1 MTESLSTNNQPTTS
15 CRCFVSTMNETFRQT
30 LYKVYIK
37 FPEGICERL
46 FTSEEKEWFAV
57 IGYESAE
64 SFVSSFKKNS
74 CSNYIE
80 PRLVYTQRR
89 VEDSHGVSYCVRVVK
104 YCWTDV
110 AHKDMNLFEGL
121 NSVLGTLLRVTSCT
135 TEEGVMYTQSKEP
148 INQTKREEEVITSF
162 EELSQ
167 KIEIIQQQFE
177 ERTVALN
184 VRELAVNQREAVLNA
199 QAVQAGK
206 HLEELNQK
214 VREFQQIF
222 AEPLTHEEV

>member
-1 MTESLSTNNQPTTS
+1 
-15 CRCFVSTMNETFRQT
+15 MNETFRQT

-46 FTSEEKEWFAV
+46 FTSEEKEWFTV
-57 IGYESAE
+57 LGYESAE

-74 CSNYIE
+74 CSHYIE
-80 PRLVYTQRR
+80 PRLVFIQVRKT
-89 VEDSHGVSYCVRVVK
+89 DSYKIKEVK
-104 YCWTDV
+104 YYWTDV

-121 NSVLGTLLRVTSCT
+121 NNVLGTLLRVASCT

-148 INQTKREEEVITSF
+148 INQTKREEEAITSF

-184 VRELAVNQREAVLNA
+184 VRESAVNQREAVLNA